1 MKRKKRVLS
10 LFLICVFLFGLSAMD
25 VSALIT
31 SDKYEISLGE
41 GVTLEKIN
49 ELYSSGAQYINVVT
63 IDLNNPDLKM
73 ELLFNQNGIS
83 KRGKLTDLVNQENG
97 IIAAVNADF
106 FSMSENSF
114 SIGAMAKNG
123 KQLSNPHYKDNL
135 FATFLFNA
143 DNTAYIRYVNSSVS
157 VTNNMNGTVTKI
169 AAINKPGN
177 TSREAIIYTREYRTQ
192 TLGSSGTRPNLA
204 EVIVKD
210 DVVSD
215 VRVNKEKTDIPSD
228 GYAIIADM
236 QTSGQDLSKRFS
248 VGDEVKLDTSVSLNY
263 PDAVTAVGGGSMLFK
278 DGIKTAVTK
287 KTGGKAQRTA
297 IAVTNDNKVL
307 LVTVD
312 GRGMKGAIGMDET
325 DMQNFFSFRNV
336 KDAMMFDGG
345 GSTEMVADKKIENI
359 VSSERHVINGIGV
372 KNITGSGNVS
382 TIEITPLKKVF
393 VAGQKIP
400 LQVKCFDSGHNLVLG
415 ERAVVSSSG
424 VSGKY
429 DGKNYVFSSGGTG
442 KLVATAQNKTAEY
455 DVEVIG
461 VTYEDK
467 RNKTDL
473 TSPDAVVI
481 TDTSSNTDSVMDK
494 AVRTQMINKILGEKK
509 VLLFKNSDNTVFKNI
524 KSDAQ
529 KLKADSG
536 LTLKN
541 TRIVTISNLRNQW
554 TTLNT
559 ALSSDNKNIVIFIE
573 KFPDLSEIESDYFN
587 RLIHKDYKEKNI
599 LIVEKSQTPSYY
611 REGDVSRIKIPDLN
625 KKVKSLDDYKYLELK
640 EENGEIFY
648 SLKPVF

>member
-49 ELYSSGAQYINVVT
+49 ELYSSGVQYINVVT

-83 KRGKLTDLVNQENG
+83 KRGKLTDLVNQESG

-204 EVIVKD
+204 EVIVKE

-263 PDAVTAVGGGSMLFK
+263 PDVVTAVGGGSMLFK

-382 TIEITPLKKVF
+382 TIEITPLKKVL

-481 TDTSSNTDSVMDK
+481 TDTLSNTDSVMDK
-494 AVRTQMINKILGEKK
+494 AVRTQMINKTLGEKK
-509 VLLFKNSDNTVFKNI
+509 ILLFKNSDNTVFKNI

-541 TRIVTISNLRNQW
+541 TRIVTISDLRNQW
-554 TTLNT
+554 TALNT

>member
-10 LFLICVFLFGLSAMD
+10 LFLICVFLFGLRAMD

-49 ELYSSGAQYINVVT
+49 ELYSSGVQYINVVT

-382 TIEITPLKKVF
+382 TIEITPLKKVL

-494 AVRTQMINKILGEKK
+494 AVRTQMINKTLGEKK

-541 TRIVTISNLRNQW
+541 TRIVTISDLRNQW
-554 TTLNT
+554 TALNT

-625 KKVKSLDDYKYLELK
+625 KKVKSLDDYKYLKLK

>member
-63 IDLNNPDLKM
+63 IDLNNPNLKM

-204 EVIVKD
+204 EVIVKE

-236 QTSGQDLSKRFS
+236 QMSGQDLSKRFS

-382 TIEITPLKKVF
+382 TIEITPLKKVL

-481 TDTSSNTDSVMDK
+481 TDTLSNTDSVMDK

-554 TTLNT
+554 TDLNT

>member
-49 ELYSSGAQYINVVT
+49 ELYSSGVQYINVVT

-83 KRGKLTDLVNQENG
+83 KRGKLTDLVNQESG

-236 QTSGQDLSKRFS
+236 QMSGQDLSKRFS

-382 TIEITPLKKVF
+382 TIEITPLKKVL

-611 REGDVSRIKIPDLN
+611 REGDVSRIKISDLN

>member
-1 MKRKKRVLS
+1 MKRKKRILS

-49 ELYSSGAQYINVVT
+49 ELYSSGTQYINVVT
-63 IDLNNPDLKM
+63 IDLNNPNLKM

-382 TIEITPLKKVF
+382 TIEITPLKKVL

>member
-63 IDLNNPDLKM
+63 IDLNNPNLKM

-382 TIEITPLKKVF
+382 TIEITPLKKVL

>member
-49 ELYSSGAQYINVVT
+49 ELYSSGVQYINVVT

-83 KRGKLTDLVNQENG
+83 KRGKLTDLVNQESG

-236 QTSGQDLSKRFS
+236 QMSGQDLSKRFS

-382 TIEITPLKKVF
+382 TIEITPLKKVL

-481 TDTSSNTDSVMDK
+481 TDTLSNTDSVMDK

-554 TTLNT
+554 TDLNT

>member
-10 LFLICVFLFGLSAMD
+10 LFLICVFLFGLRAMD

-49 ELYSSGAQYINVVT
+49 ELYSSGTQYINVVT

-382 TIEITPLKKVF
+382 TIEITPLKKVL

-473 TSPDAVVI
+473 TSPDTVVI

-509 VLLFKNSDNTVFKNI
+509 VLLFKNSDNTIFKNI

-541 TRIVTISNLRNQW
+541 TRIVTISDLRNQW
-554 TTLNT
+554 TALNT

>member
-10 LFLICVFLFGLSAMD
+10 LFLICVFLFGLRAMD

-382 TIEITPLKKVF
+382 TIEITPLKKVL

-473 TSPDAVVI
+473 TSPDTVVI

-509 VLLFKNSDNTVFKNI
+509 VLLFKNSDNTIFKNI

-541 TRIVTISNLRNQW
+541 TRIVTISDLRNQW
-554 TTLNT
+554 TALNT

>member
-10 LFLICVFLFGLSAMD
+10 LFLICVFLFGLRAMD

-49 ELYSSGAQYINVVT
+49 ELYSSGTQYINVVT

-382 TIEITPLKKVF
+382 TIEITPLKKVL

-494 AVRTQMINKILGEKK
+494 AVRTQMINKISGEKK

-541 TRIVTISNLRNQW
+541 TRIVTISDLRNQW
-554 TTLNT
+554 IALNT

>member
-63 IDLNNPDLKM
+63 IDLNNPNLKM

-192 TLGSSGTRPNLA
+192 TLGSSVTRPNLA

-382 TIEITPLKKVF
+382 TIEITPLKKVL

>member
-1 MKRKKRVLS
+1 MKRKKRILS

-49 ELYSSGAQYINVVT
+49 ELYSSGTQYINVVT
-63 IDLNNPDLKM
+63 IDLNNPNLKM

-382 TIEITPLKKVF
+382 TIEITPLKKVL

-494 AVRTQMINKILGEKK
+494 AVRTQMINKTLGEKK

-541 TRIVTISNLRNQW
+541 TRIVTISDLRNQW
-554 TTLNT
+554 TALNT

-625 KKVKSLDDYKYLELK
+625 KKVKSLDDYKYLKLK

>member
-49 ELYSSGAQYINVVT
+49 ELYSSGVQYINVVT

-382 TIEITPLKKVF
+382 TIEITPLKKVL

-473 TSPDAVVI
+473 TSPDTVVI

-509 VLLFKNSDNTVFKNI
+509 VLLFKNSDNTIFKNI

-541 TRIVTISNLRNQW
+541 TRIVTISDLRNQW
-554 TTLNT
+554 TALNT

>member
-49 ELYSSGAQYINVVT
+49 ELYSSGTQYINVVT

-382 TIEITPLKKVF
+382 TIEITPLKKVL

-473 TSPDAVVI
+473 TSPDTVVI

-509 VLLFKNSDNTVFKNI
+509 VLLFKNSDNTIFKNI

-541 TRIVTISNLRNQW
+541 TRIVTISDLRNQW
-554 TTLNT
+554 TALNT

>member
-10 LFLICVFLFGLSAMD
+10 LFLICVFLFGLRAMD

-49 ELYSSGAQYINVVT
+49 ELYSSGTQYINVVT

-382 TIEITPLKKVF
+382 TIEITPLKKVL

-473 TSPDAVVI
+473 TSPDTVVI

-554 TTLNT
+554 TALNT

>member
-49 ELYSSGAQYINVVT
+49 ELYSSGVQYINVVT

-83 KRGKLTDLVNQENG
+83 KRGKLTDLVNQESG

-204 EVIVKD
+204 EVIVKE

-236 QTSGQDLSKRFS
+236 QMSGQDLSKRFS

-359 VSSERHVINGIGV
+359 VSSERPVINGIGV

-382 TIEITPLKKVF
+382 TIEITPLKKVL

-481 TDTSSNTDSVMDK
+481 TDTLSNTDSVMDK
-494 AVRTQMINKILGEKK
+494 AVRTQMINKTLGEKK
-509 VLLFKNSDNTVFKNI
+509 ILLFKNSDNTVFKNI

-541 TRIVTISNLRNQW
+541 TRIVTISDLRNQW
-554 TTLNT
+554 TALNT

-625 KKVKSLDDYKYLELK
+625 KKVKSLDDYKYLKLK

>member
-63 IDLNNPDLKM
+63 IDLNNPNLKM

-382 TIEITPLKKVF
+382 TIEITPLKKVL

-494 AVRTQMINKILGEKK
+494 AVRTQMINKTLGEKK
-509 VLLFKNSDNTVFKNI
+509 VLLFKNSDDTVFKNI

>member
-10 LFLICVFLFGLSAMD
+10 LFLICVFLFGLSTMD

-382 TIEITPLKKVF
+382 TIEITPLKKVL

>member
-1 MKRKKRVLS
+1 
-10 LFLICVFLFGLSAMD
+10 
-25 VSALIT
+25 
-31 SDKYEISLGE
+31 
-41 GVTLEKIN
+41 
-49 ELYSSGAQYINVVT
+49 
-63 IDLNNPDLKM
+63 
-73 ELLFNQNGIS
+73 
-83 KRGKLTDLVNQENG
+83 
-97 IIAAVNADF
+97 
-106 FSMSENSF
+106 
-114 SIGAMAKNG
+114 
-123 KQLSNPHYKDNL
+123 
-135 FATFLFNA
+135 
-143 DNTAYIRYVNSSVS
+143 
-157 VTNNMNGTVTKI
+157 
-169 AAINKPGN
+169 
-177 TSREAIIYTREYRTQ
+177 
-192 TLGSSGTRPNLA
+192 
-204 EVIVKD
+204 
-210 DVVSD
+210 
-215 VRVNKEKTDIPSD
+215 
-228 GYAIIADM
+228 
-236 QTSGQDLSKRFS
+236 
-248 VGDEVKLDTSVSLNY
+248 
-263 PDAVTAVGGGSMLFK
+263 
-278 DGIKTAVTK
+278 
-287 KTGGKAQRTA
+287 
-297 IAVTNDNKVL
+297 
-307 LVTVD
+307 
-312 GRGMKGAIGMDET
+312 MKGAIGMDET

-382 TIEITPLKKVF
+382 TIEITPLKKVL

>member
-10 LFLICVFLFGLSAMD
+10 LFLICVFLFGLRAMD

-49 ELYSSGAQYINVVT
+49 ELYSSGTQYINVVT

-382 TIEITPLKKVF
+382 TIEITPLKKVL

>member
-10 LFLICVFLFGLSAMD
+10 LFLICVFLFGLRAMD

-49 ELYSSGAQYINVVT
+49 ELYSSGVQYINVVT

-382 TIEITPLKKVF
+382 TIEITPLKKVL

-494 AVRTQMINKILGEKK
+494 AVRTQMINKISGEKK

-541 TRIVTISNLRNQW
+541 TRIVTISDLRNQW
-554 TTLNT
+554 IALNT

>member
-382 TIEITPLKKVF
+382 TIEITPLKKVL

-541 TRIVTISNLRNQW
+541 TRIVTISDLRNQW
-554 TTLNT
+554 TALNT

-625 KKVKSLDDYKYLELK
+625 KKVKSLDDYKYLKLK

>member
-49 ELYSSGAQYINVVT
+49 ELYSSGVQYINVVT

-359 VSSERHVINGIGV
+359 VSSERPVINGIGV

-382 TIEITPLKKVF
+382 TIEITPLKKVL

-494 AVRTQMINKILGEKK
+494 AVRTQMINKISGEKK

-541 TRIVTISNLRNQW
+541 TRIVTISDLRNQW
-554 TTLNT
+554 IALNT

-625 KKVKSLDDYKYLELK
+625 KKVKSLDDYKYLKLK

>member
-63 IDLNNPDLKM
+63 IDLNNPNLKM

-382 TIEITPLKKVF
+382 TIEITPLKKVL

-400 LQVKCFDSGHNLVLG
+400 LQVKCFDSGHNLVLE